1 MELGIN
7 WLAVALATVASMIIA
22 GIWYQDWAFGKTW
35 KKLTKIDAQ
44 KAKKAGN
51 TPMVVVLVV
60 NFFTATALAVITALV
75 AAYFNNSSVWLAMAT
90 GVMVWLAFS
99 ATTLLTHNMF
109 EQKPLKL
116 TAINSGYQLAM
127 FVVMS
132 LAIGL
137 RYGL

>member
-1 MELGIN
+1 MTRQELYARRQRKKKAAGRKK
-7 WLAVALATVASMIIA
+7 IIMA
-22 GIWYQDWAFGKTW
+22 GISLLLILA
-35 KKLTKIDAQ
+35 
-44 KAKKAGN
+44 
-51 TPMVVVLVV
+51 VVLVV
-60 NFFTATALAVITALV
+60 NFFTAIVLAVAIAITS
-75 AAYFNNSSVWLAMAT
+75 AYFGNSSVWLALAT
-90 GVMVWLAFS
+90 GVVVWLAFS

-137 RYGL
+137 WHGL